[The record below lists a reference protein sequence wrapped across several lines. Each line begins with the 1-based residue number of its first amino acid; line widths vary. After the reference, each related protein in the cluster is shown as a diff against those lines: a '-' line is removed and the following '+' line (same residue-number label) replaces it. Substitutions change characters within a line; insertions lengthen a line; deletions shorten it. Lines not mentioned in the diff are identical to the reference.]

1 MQPKKTPHLTFAVF
15 VNIKTDY
22 WRRRELGEMTSIMR
36 FLMHIFHYLSWDGPW
51 KAITVCNQR
60 CYYDQSSKHNL
71 ELVFHRFLKTTKP
84 PIIVSSARQTK
95 RSVSLRMVKKMSLFI
110 YVPYRQYDNHFVRPL
125 QSWLSTANVS
135 SRRKPVLGLV
145 FINVSQ

>member
-1 MQPKKTPHLTFAVF
+1 MQPKKTPGHFCSLCKHQTE
-15 VNIKTDY
+15 Y
-22 WRRRELGEMTSIMR
+22 WRRRELVEMTSIIR
-36 FLMHIFHYLSWDGPW
+36 FLMQIFQYLSWDGPCN
-51 KAITVCNQR
+51 AITVCNQR
-60 CYYDQSSKHNL
+60 CYYDQSSKHNHK
-71 ELVFHRFLKTTKP
+71 LVLHRFLKTTKP

>member
-1 MQPKKTPHLTFAVF
+1 MQPKKTPGHFCGLCKHQTE
-15 VNIKTDY
+15 Y
-22 WRRRELGEMTSIMR
+22 WRRRELVEMTSIIR
-36 FLMHIFHYLSWDGPW
+36 FLMQIFQYLSWDGPCN
-51 KAITVCNQR
+51 AITVCNQR
-60 CYYDQSSKHNL
+60 CYYDQSSKHNHK
-71 ELVFHRFLKTTKP
+71 LVLHHFLKTTKP

-95 RSVSLRMVKKMSLFI
+95 ISVAPFVWWRKWVCLY
-110 YVPYRQYDNHFVRPL
+110 YVPYRQYDNHFVWPL

>member
-36 FLMHIFHYLSWDGPW
+36 FLMHIFQYLSWDGPW
-51 KAITVCNQR
+51 KAITFCNQR

-110 YVPYRQYDNHFVRPL
+110 YVPYRQYDNHFVWPL
-125 QSWLSTANVS
+125 QSNVS
-135 SRRKPVLGLV
+135 SRRKPVLALA